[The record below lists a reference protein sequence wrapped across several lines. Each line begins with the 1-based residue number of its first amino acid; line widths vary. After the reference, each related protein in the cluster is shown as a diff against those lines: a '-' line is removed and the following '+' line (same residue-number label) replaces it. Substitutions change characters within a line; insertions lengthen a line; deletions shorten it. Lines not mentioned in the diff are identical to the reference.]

1 MNVCAHTPMHMHTHI
16 KNLFSYLK
24 KHTQKEGKKE
34 DRKATENFQNKAWF
48 IKHRHLTEL
57 SWTCSTFQRHIN
69 KLPQEDK
76 ICFEPPLH
84 A

>member
-1 MNVCAHTPMHMHTHI
+1 MHMHTHI

-48 IKHRHLTEL
+48 IKHRHLIDRTFLDLLNL
-57 SWTCSTFQRHIN
+57 SKTY
-69 KLPQEDK
+69 K
-76 ICFEPPLH
+76 
-84 A
+84 